1 MRCVLT
7 NIKMIT
13 QALVHTMQLS
23 CTFFHFLLKI
33 FLKFCKNSGPRCTVA
48 ARRISPRFF
57 SSLFFSITMPFGRV
71 KLPIYQVALRPHVA
85 LEESFLKMNKTFFW
99 TRKCH
104 TKKYKL
110 SDKISADKTTEI
122 STRCRKLCLP
132 KFRLI
137 RYTNQEYQLK
147 K

>member
-33 FLKFCKNSGPRCTVA
+33 FLKFCKNSGPRCAVA
-48 ARRISPRFF
+48 ARRIKVLAFSLLYFF
-57 SSLFFSITMPFGRV
+57 Q
-71 KLPIYQVALRPHVA
+71 PIYQVALRPHVA

-132 KFRLI
+132 KFRPI